1 MAHTEKCIKHKCSL
15 RRLCINSDTLNLA
28 TSLCIY
34 IYIALKTL
42 PLNDKQQTRR
52 KYLTELIDVYET
64 ST

>member
-1 MAHTEKCIKHKCSL
+1 MFTPQIVYKFRYTELS
-15 RRLCINSDTLNLA
+15 NFFVY
-28 TSLCIY
+28 IY